1 MTTPDHSFPV
11 RTGTPFAEIDLT
23 TLMRSLGHSGWLGMR
38 FHAQSDGWIELA
50 MPWNAEIMGDEADA
64 TLAAGPI
71 ISLLDNATGIA
82 AWQRRGFFAP
92 QVTVD
97 LRFDHLRAPAP
108 GRTVIGRGECYAI
121 AHSVAYIR
129 GVAYDGAIDDPIVHV
144 AGSFMLLDG
153 GAA

>member
-1 MTTPDHSFPV
+1 MDRLV
-11 RTGTPFAEIDLT
+11 
-23 TLMRSLGHSGWLGMR
+23 GWLDPAKRKALYGL
-38 FHAQSDGWIELA
+38 I
-50 MPWNAEIMGDEADA
+50 
-64 TLAAGPI
+64 LAAGT
-71 ISLLDNATGIA
+71 LLVILGY
-82 AWQRRGFFAP
+82 AP

-121 AHSVAYIR
+121 AHSVAYVR